1 MAFLKC
7 RLRTFGLDE
16 LSQVVED
23 LGLGHPAANRQ
34 GVAGPEPVFQMLV
47 PGRRG
52 GQIRVKNESS
62 VKVSL
67 HMRRGVG
74 DFAER
79 CDFKIHN
86 PHSNRHRFRQCL
98 HKRFSAVLAV
108 NGEFERLEIRDWNG
122 TDRPIC
128 VFVQTS
134 FSKVSIENADC
145 LYN

>member
-1 MAFLKC
+1 VAFLKC

-67 HMRRGVG
+67 HLRRGFG

-79 CDFKIHN
+79 CDFKMDN
-86 PHSNRHRFRQCL
+86 PNSNR
-98 HKRFSAVLAV
+98 SASNYSFHAYV
-108 NGEFERLEIRDWNG
+108 N
-122 TDRPIC
+122 
-128 VFVQTS
+128 TS
-134 FSKVSIENADC
+134 LGSVYI
-145 LYN
+145 